1 MINSP
6 GFSQKEYNQAL
17 GNECRNE
24 RKKNEENRTIH
35 PIKTI
40 PILASFC
47 EDFPLRCIT
56 MDGLGSHSEYNEFR
70 SPEYQAI
77 IIVDYDDG
85 RLFPLTEFTPKCL
98 LPIANRKLLTYQ
110 LDMLSKSGIVETFIV
125 TTEEFSTSLKQY
137 CEEYPRDGDNMK
149 VELISLPEIIG
160 TADGLRAVAD
170 RIRGDFIVLS
180 CDVISQFSLIDLCN
194 LHRLSS
200 SDMTIML
207 TVPTNKEY
215 LKDDVDQEYIGITS
229 EGRIIF
235 KKPTLELDEG
245 ITISKALIHRIPR
258 ASSSSGS
265 TSSFSLRNDL
275 MDVGIYLFSHW
286 IIEFIRSNRRISSI
300 KSDLL
305 PYLINRQFQSKEYL
319 YSKIPALEFRKRPL
333 SFLEKWQLSQDST
346 SSSSLTKDFFSSSI
360 SDYQPDSSS
369 SPTISQSSENYD
381 YLRCFGIIY
390 SQPTTNQE
398 ATSSLTVPPLILC
411 RVNTIPTYLSLN
423 KYAISLSR
431 FIDFLTYLFLFLG
444 KCLLFLI
451 LQEHHG
457 QD

>member
-1 MINSP
+1 
-6 GFSQKEYNQAL
+6 
-17 GNECRNE
+17 
-24 RKKNEENRTIH
+24 
-35 PIKTI
+35 
-40 PILASFC
+40 
-47 EDFPLRCIT
+47 
-56 MDGLGSHSEYNEFR
+56 MDGLGSHAEYNEFR

-200 SDMTIML
+200 SDVTIML

-215 LKDDVDQEYIGITS
+215 LKDDVDQEYIGITN

-245 ITISKALIHRIPR
+245 ITISKALINRIPHSSS
-258 ASSSSGS
+258 SSSSGS
-265 TSSFSLRNDL
+265 SSAPFSLRNDL

-333 SFLEKWQLSQDST
+333 SFLEKWQISQDSI
-346 SSSSLTKDFFSSSI
+346 SSSNKDFFSSSI
-360 SDYQPDSSS
+360 SDYQPESSS
-369 SPTISQSSENYD
+369 SPSISQSSDNYD

-390 SQPTTNQE
+390 SQPTSNQE
-398 ATSSLTVPPLILC
+398 TPPSSTVPVPPLILC

-423 KYAISLSR
+423 KYAFSSLCFSS
-431 FIDFLTYLFLFLG
+431 FV
-444 KCLLFLI
+444 
-451 LQEHHG
+451 H
-457 QD
+457 